1 MRRFAQFAL
10 VALCAVTAAFSAAAA
25 RASDEQANP
34 NAAVFPRLSQPYG
47 ADMTTWGERATQW
60 VYAQP
65 LASSPLFDPT
75 GANCA
80 VGQEGPV
87 WYVARIAGPPVFS
100 GERSCTIPHGKAILL
115 YVGAAVDTYPCPPEF
130 GFEPA
135 PGQSLYDF
143 LAADAKAVL
152 DTVDF
157 LEVSVDGRPLENVMS
172 YRFASD
178 DLFTITGDPS
188 LRPVLDPC
196 ITGGPQPLVLDGF
209 FMLPKPPSRG
219 EHTVVVHGTNTIGH
233 DKRFTYHL
241 TIE

>member
-1 MRRFAQFAL
+1 MRRFSSLAVFAAWVAAMVFTAGAAQ
-10 VALCAVTAAFSAAAA
+10 
-25 RASDEQANP
+25 ASGQQDNP
-34 NAAVFPRLSQPYG
+34 NASVFPRLSQPFG
-47 ADMTTWGERATQW
+47 ADMATWGERATQW

-65 LASSPLFDPT
+65 LSSSPLFDPT

-100 GERSCTIPHGKAILL
+100 GERSCTIPHEKAILL
-115 YVGAAVDTYPCPPEF
+115 YIGAAVDTYPCPPEF

-152 DTVDF
+152 DSVDF
-157 LEVSVDGRPLENVMS
+157 LEVSIDGRQLDDVMS

-178 DLFTITGDPS
+178 DIFTITGDLS
-188 LRPVLDPC
+188 LQAFLDPC
-196 ITGGPQPLVLDGF
+196 ITGAAQPAVIDGF
-209 FMLPKPPSRG
+209 FMIVKPLTRG
-219 EHTVVVHGTNTIGH
+219 EHTIVVHGTNTFGH

-241 TIE
+241 TIA